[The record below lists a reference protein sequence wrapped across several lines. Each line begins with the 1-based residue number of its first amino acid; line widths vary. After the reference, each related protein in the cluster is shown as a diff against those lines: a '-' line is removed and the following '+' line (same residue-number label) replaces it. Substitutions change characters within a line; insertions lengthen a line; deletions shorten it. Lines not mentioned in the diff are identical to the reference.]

1 VQVLDHLI
9 DTPVPAGSLAVTLVE
24 VKGSVASLRPWVRYE
39 LADPALESMSAGRK
53 MLMRLGPDQ
62 QRRMQAKLSD
72 IREQVAKP

>member
-1 VQVLDHLI
+1 
-9 DTPVPAGSLAVTLVE
+9 
-24 VKGSVASLRPWVRYE
+24 LRPWVRYE